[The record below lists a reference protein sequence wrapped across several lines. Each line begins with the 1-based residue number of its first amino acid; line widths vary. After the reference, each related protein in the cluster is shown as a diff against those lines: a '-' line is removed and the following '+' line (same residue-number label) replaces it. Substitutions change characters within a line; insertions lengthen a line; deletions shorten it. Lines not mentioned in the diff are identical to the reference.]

1 MKQIGQTS
9 NSNRHA
15 QVYLNAAYDVV
26 AQNGIIIIGSVRYA
40 FVNGD
45 GVWCIAIQGHN
56 GMPYHGKSMHETEC
70 IFDLREGE
78 PPWTMP
84 VMKPASGFQPEH
96 GEGFPAMGALMSEPL
111 LSLPLLTKEKP
122 P

>member
-1 MKQIGQTS
+1 MKQIGKS
-9 NSNRHA
+9 NSRHA
-15 QVYLNAAYDVV
+15 QVYVNQFYDVV
-26 AQNGIIIIGSVRYA
+26 AQNGIIIGSVRYA

-45 GVWCIAIQGHN
+45 GMWCIAIQGHN
-56 GMPYHGKSMHETEC
+56 GMPYYGESLHETEC

-96 GEGFPAMGALMSEPL
+96 GEGFPAMGALMSEPP

>member
-1 MKQIGQTS
+1 MSARLQA
-9 NSNRHA
+9 H
-15 QVYLNAAYDVV
+15 
-26 AQNGIIIIGSVRYA
+26 NGIIIGSVRYA

-45 GVWCIAIQGHN
+45 GMWCIAIQGH
-56 GMPYHGKSMHETEC
+56 K
-70 IFDLREGE
+70 GE

-96 GEGFPAMGALMSEPL
+96 GEGFPAMGALMSEPP

>member
-1 MKQIGQTS
+1 MKQIGQS
-9 NSNRHA
+9 NSRHT
-15 QVYLNAAYDVV
+15 QVYVNQFYDVV
-26 AQNGIIIIGSVRYA
+26 AQNGIIIGSVRYA

-45 GVWCIAIQGHN
+45 GMWCIAIQGHN
-56 GMPYHGKSMHETEC
+56 GMPYYGESLHETEC

-84 VMKPASGFQPEH
+84 VMKSGPSFDEASKINPGVWDKIELQPSPGF
-96 GEGFPAMGALMSEPL
+96 L
-111 LSLPLLTKEKP
+111 LLTKENP